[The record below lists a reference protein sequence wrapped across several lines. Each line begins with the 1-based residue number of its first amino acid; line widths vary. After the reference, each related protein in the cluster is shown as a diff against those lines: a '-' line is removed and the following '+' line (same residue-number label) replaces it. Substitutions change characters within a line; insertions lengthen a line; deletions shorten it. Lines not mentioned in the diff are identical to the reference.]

1 MKIGLFIPS
10 LFKYDAM
17 GNDVLMMYKILKEKN
32 FDVVI
37 FAQSYDNSI
46 DAEIRDVKKTN
57 NFLNVKENIAIYHH
71 GVYTD
76 FFDNIVN
83 AKCKKIFRY
92 HNITYPELFKGY
104 DNHAIE
110 ICSLGR
116 EQMKRTL
123 DKFDFFLS
131 CSSFNNNELINNFNV
146 NENKTFILPP
156 FHTVEEWDD
165 IEEDKDLKQQLKNEQ
180 QSFLMVGRLSPNK
193 NHQLLIKGFAD
204 YFYNYNQKAVLHIV
218 GKLGPQNYYDE
229 LIKLVNELE
238 INKNVVFYTDGISA
252 TKLKSL
258 YKYADV
264 FLMTSKHE
272 GFCVPIVESM
282 YFSLPIISS
291 KETALQDT
299 LNKNGVLLES
309 LTDINLSEALKITIR
324 YKEKLSQISKAGYKR
339 YALDKIVY
347 EFNIIINKILI

>member
-1 MKIGLFIPS
+1 MKIKHL
-10 LFKYDAM
+10 Y
-17 GNDVLMMYKILKEKN
+17 
-32 FDVVI
+32 
-37 FAQSYDNSI
+37 
-46 DAEIRDVKKTN
+46 
-57 NFLNVKENIAIYHH
+57 
-71 GVYTD
+71 
-76 FFDNIVN
+76 
-83 AKCKKIFRY
+83 
-92 HNITYPELFKGY
+92 
-104 DNHAIE
+104 
-110 ICSLGR
+110 
-116 EQMKRTL
+116 
-123 DKFDFFLS
+123 
-131 CSSFNNNELINNFNV
+131 
-146 NENKTFILPP
+146 
-156 FHTVEEWDD
+156 
-165 IEEDKDLKQQLKNEQ
+165 DLKQQLKNEQ

>member
-146 NENKTFILPP
+146 NENKTFI
-156 FHTVEEWDD
+156 
-165 IEEDKDLKQQLKNEQ
+165 
-180 QSFLMVGRLSPNK
+180 
-193 NHQLLIKGFAD
+193 
-204 YFYNYNQKAVLHIV
+204 
-218 GKLGPQNYYDE
+218 
-229 LIKLVNELE
+229 
-238 INKNVVFYTDGISA
+238 
-252 TKLKSL
+252 
-258 YKYADV
+258 
-264 FLMTSKHE
+264 
-272 GFCVPIVESM
+272 
-282 YFSLPIISS
+282 
-291 KETALQDT
+291 
-299 LNKNGVLLES
+299 
-309 LTDINLSEALKITIR
+309 
-324 YKEKLSQISKAGYKR
+324 
-339 YALDKIVY
+339 
-347 EFNIIINKILI
+347 